1 MLRRADVRHALQSA
15 SGSPDTLMSTERIVL
30 LGTLAGLTIFLGLP
44 LGRIR
49 GVDVRIRAALSASA
63 TGILLFLLWDV
74 LVHGVEPVEEAL
86 EKAQEG
92 GGSWGSFAA
101 LALIFAVGASVGLM
115 GLVYYDRWMK
125 ERRSSPLVG
134 PGAAAIDEFASR
146 TWIERL
152 STGRQLALLIAVGIG
167 LHNFG
172 EGLAIGQAGAA
183 GEISLALAL
192 IIGFGLHNAT
202 EGFGI
207 VGPMSGESERPSW
220 GFLALLG
227 LIGGGPTFF
236 GTVVGTAWVNEA
248 VAIAFFAVAAGSI
261 LYVVQELMHVNRKFG
276 LPVLVTWMLVLGLF
290 LGFATDFVLEAAE
303 HAG

>member
-1 MLRRADVRHALQSA
+1 
-15 SGSPDTLMSTERIVL
+15 MSTAQ
-30 LGTLAGLTIFLGLP
+30 TLALGAIAGFTIFLGLP
-44 LGRIR
+44 LGRVR
-49 GVDVRIRAALSASA
+49 SVDVRVQAALSALA
-63 TGILLFLLWDV
+63 CGVLLFLLWDV
-74 LVHGVEPVEEAL
+74 LSHGVAPVEEAL
-86 EKAQEG
+86 EGAVEG
-92 GGSWGSFAA
+92 QGGSWGEFVGYAA
-101 LALIFAVGASVGLM
+101 LLAGGLIAGLM
-115 GLVYYDRWMK
+115 SLVYYDRWMK
-125 ERRSSPLVG
+125 QRRSSTFIG

-146 TWIERL
+146 SRIERL

-207 VGPMSGESERPSW
+207 VGPMSGEAERPSW
-220 GFLALLG
+220 TFLGLLG
-227 LIGGGPTFF
+227 LIGGGPTFL
-236 GTVVGTAWVNEA
+236 GTVVGSAWVNEA
-248 VAIAFFAVAAGSI
+248 VSIAFFAIAAGSI

-276 LPVLVTWMLVLGLF
+276 LPVLVTWMLLLGLF